1 MDRNDSFRE
10 FVAGHQQSLMRTAY
24 LLTGDAHQAEDLLQS
39 VLLKVLGRW
48 SRLAR
53 VERPEAYARK
63 ALLNQYISW
72 RRRRV
77 RIELPTAD
85 PPDRP
90 YSSEDSTIVRLVMRR
105 ALMRLPP
112 RQRAVIVTAL
122 LRGPDR
128 TRDSRAAELLDRDGE
143 EPGPLRA
150 GPFTRT
156 GARTGAEARRPGSR
170 GGLPMTWL
178 RNVLVDLADDSPQ
191 VDLAERTI
199 ATHDRRRRTVLSHL
213 AAAMIVVIALGV
225 TAAVR
230 LLPDGAQEAASQ
242 GDLPGTWGGAAEP
255 RVQDLLQAGQG
266 GRRRQDCRD
275 GGWRVVTRSGKTYNV
290 TEALP
295 SLSPG
300 RSGLRDSPLAISRD
314 GRKIAYYSAKE
325 GTFQVRDLA
334 SGQKTTAADKV
345 PKGWLGSISHLML
358 SDDGRFV
365 AFSKVPDFKDP
376 ALLIDMRARV
386 VRELPN
392 RWVPIGLSQD
402 GATITLAEYSP
413 NSQLRTISNL
423 WPSSSAG
430 NSTSIILPKHYHF
443 SPLAPDG
450 KTVAAIETAAPPR
463 SPAVMA
469 TSPSWTRSP
478 ARSGRRPPSAAC
490 PPTSPRYRCAPGSA
504 PTRSPLSPHPCGADR
519 RSEVP
524 DDEPAVVD
532 PPYQAMTA
540 YAVNVRTGKAR
551 KLATYKAQSFFDI
564 VLPGPPGA
572 L

>member
-1 MDRNDSFRE
+1 
-10 FVAGHQQSLMRTAY
+10 
-24 LLTGDAHQAEDLLQS
+24 
-39 VLLKVLGRW
+39 
-48 SRLAR
+48 
-53 VERPEAYARK
+53 
-63 ALLNQYISW
+63 
-72 RRRRV
+72 
-77 RIELPTAD
+77 
-85 PPDRP
+85 
-90 YSSEDSTIVRLVMRR
+90 
-105 ALMRLPP
+105 
-112 RQRAVIVTAL
+112 
-122 LRGPDR
+122 
-128 TRDSRAAELLDRDGE
+128 
-143 EPGPLRA
+143 
-150 GPFTRT
+150 
-156 GARTGAEARRPGSR
+156 
-170 GGLPMTWL
+170 MTWL
-178 RNVLVDLADDSPQ
+178 RNVLVDLADESPQ

-199 ATHDRRRRTVLSHL
+199 ATRDRRRRTVMSSL
-213 AAAMIVVIALGV
+213 AAAMVVITALGV

-230 LLPDGAQEAASQ
+230 LLPNGSQEAASQ
-242 GDLPGTWGGAAEP
+242 GDLPARGVGPLSHAYKTFCKPDRGKAPSG
-255 RVQDLLQAGQG
+255 
-266 GRRRQDCRD
+266 CRD
-275 GGWRVVTRSGKTYNV
+275 GGWRVVTRSGKAYYV

-334 SGQKTTAADKV
+334 SGRRTTAADKV
-345 PKGWLGSISHLML
+345 PKSWLGSISHLML

-376 ALLIDMRARV
+376 ALLIDMRDRV
-386 VRELPN
+386 VRQLPN

-430 NSTSIILPKHYHF
+430 NSTSVILPKHYHF

-450 KTVAAIETAAPPR
+450 KTVAVIEDRSTAEKPCRHGDLALMDTSTGKKRKTTAI
-463 SPAVMA
+463 
-469 TSPSWTRSP
+469 
-478 ARSGRRPPSAAC
+478 SG
-490 PPTSPRYRCAPGSA
+490 
-504 PTRSPLSPHPCGADR
+504 LSPDVSQISLRTWLSADEVTALTTSVR
-519 RSEVP
+519 CRPASEVP

-532 PPYQAMTA
+532 PPSLAMTA

-551 KLATYKAQSFFDI
+551 KLATYKAQDFFGI